1 MLLRALPLAVLAIR
15 TRSSALPNRIGRMSH
30 VTTRS
35 SDGGETIILSPRDES
50 TQSATIIICHG
61 LGDTADGWIETAEHM
76 ASTLPY
82 VKFILPTAP
91 PRKVTMN
98 MGMAMPAWYDI
109 TGLDKRSNERCDGID
124 ASRARLVKLIDDEM
138 LVTGLPRGRIVL
150 AGFSQ
155 GGALSLYTGMQLS
168 GAPLAGVV
176 LMSGYLPHSSGFT
189 ITPGLE
195 STPIFHGHGESD
207 PLIKVEYARESREMV
222 TNGKGA
228 TDYRLVTYPNLAH
241 SIAPKEISDLLSF
254 IQKVLPPDDTYK
266 IRMKDPRDMSV
277 KELKSEIAKAG
288 LGRLALGFSEKNE
301 FIDLLKNHRDGKL

>member
-1 MLLRALPLAVLAIR
+1 M
-15 TRSSALPNRIGRMSH
+15 SSH

-35 SDGGETIILSPRDES
+35 GDDDGGGETIVLSPRDGS
-50 TQSATIIICHG
+50 AQSATVVICHG
-61 LGDTADGWIETAEHM
+61 LGDTADGWIDTAEQL
-76 ASTLPY
+76 ASALPY

-91 PRKVTMN
+91 HRKVTMN

-109 TGLDKRSNERCDGID
+109 AGLDKRSNERCDGID
-124 ASRARLVKLIDDEM
+124 DSRARLAKLIDDEM
-138 LVTGLPRGRIVL
+138 LLTGLPRGRIVL

-155 GGALSLYTGMQLS
+155 GGALSLYTGMQLK
-168 GAPLAGVV
+168 GGMPPEPLAGVV
-176 LMSGYLPHSSGFT
+176 LLSGYLPHSSGFA

-207 PLIKVEYARESREMV
+207 PLIKVEYARESRDMV

-241 SIAPKEISDLLSF
+241 SIAPQEISDLLSF
-254 IQKVLPPDDTYK
+254 IHKVLPPDDTYK

-288 LGRLALGFSEKNE
+288 LGRLALGFSEKCE
-301 FIDLLKNHRDGKL
+301 FIDLVKDHRGGKL

>member
-1 MLLRALPLAVLAIR
+1 M
-15 TRSSALPNRIGRMSH
+15 SSH

-35 SDGGETIILSPRDES
+35 SGDGGGETIVLSPRDGS
-50 TQSATIIICHG
+50 AQSATVVICHG
-61 LGDTADGWIETAEHM
+61 LGDTADGWIDTAEQL
-76 ASTLPY
+76 ASALPY
-82 VKFILPTAP
+82 VKFVLPTAP
-91 PRKVTMN
+91 RRKVTMN

-109 TGLDKRSNERCDGID
+109 AGLDKRSNERCDGID
-124 ASRARLVKLIDDEM
+124 DSRARLAKLIDDEM
-138 LVTGLPRGRIVL
+138 LLTGLPRGRIVL

-155 GGALSLYTGMQLS
+155 GGALSLYTGMQLK
-168 GAPLAGVV
+168 GGMPPEPLAGVV
-176 LMSGYLPHSSGFT
+176 LLSGYLPHSSGFA

-207 PLIKVEYARESREMV
+207 PLIKVEYARESRDMV

-241 SIAPKEISDLLSF
+241 SIAPQEISDLLSF
-254 IQKVLPPDDTYK
+254 IHKVLPPDDTYK

-288 LGRLALGFSEKNE
+288 LGRLALGFSEKCE
-301 FIDLLKNHRDGKL
+301 FIDLVKDHRGGKL